1 MTAATPIAFECVGA
15 ALIGVLH
22 GACAPARRG
31 VVIVVGGPNYRVGSH
46 RQFLLLARRL
56 AAAGVPVLRFDCRG
70 MGDSDGDF
78 PGFEAI
84 GPDIRAAVDALC
96 RETGVTEVVLW
107 GLCDAASAILFYAGG
122 DARVRAIAIAN
133 PWVRTVAGQA
143 KAEIRHHYAG
153 RLASGAFWRR
163 LLTGDVA
170 IGRAVAGAAG
180 AVVRARRGGDGKDA
194 DLPGRM
200 AAGLARFAGP
210 VLMLISGDDMTAR
223 EFDDACAASPTWR
236 GLLAAPRVTRHELP
250 AADHTFSTRAW
261 RDEVA
266 ARTVGWVNGLG

>member
-1 MTAATPIAFECVGA
+1 MTGETPLAFPCAGA
-15 ALIGVLH
+15 GLIGVLH
-22 GACAPARRG
+22 GAAAPARRG

-56 AAAGVPVLRFDCRG
+56 AGAGVPTLRFDCRG

-84 GPDIRAAVDALC
+84 GPDIRAAIDTLC

-122 DARVRAIAIAN
+122 DPRVRAAAIAN

-143 KAEIRHHYAG
+143 RAEIKHHYTG
-153 RLASGAFWRR
+153 RLASGDFWRR

-170 IGRAVAGAAG
+170 VGKAIAGAAG
-180 AVVRARRGGDGKDA
+180 ALVRARRGGGGDDA
-194 DLPGRM
+194 DLPARM

-210 VLMLISGDDMTAR
+210 VLLLISGDDMTAR
-223 EFDDACAASPTWR
+223 EFDDACAASPAWR
-236 GLLAAPRVTRHELP
+236 GLLAAPRVTRHQLP

-266 ARTVGWVNGLG
+266 ARTVAWVTGLG